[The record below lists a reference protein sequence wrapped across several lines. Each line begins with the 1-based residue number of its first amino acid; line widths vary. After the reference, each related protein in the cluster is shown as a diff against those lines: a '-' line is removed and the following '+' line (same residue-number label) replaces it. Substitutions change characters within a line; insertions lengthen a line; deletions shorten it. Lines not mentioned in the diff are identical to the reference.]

1 MDTTFSYAMPTDIYF
16 GNIENLR
23 PLIEDHRVFFV
34 TGKTA
39 LTRPPLNNEFGN
51 IVKGVQ
57 YKIFSDIGP
66 NPRFSDVR
74 ALAKEIKEFSPDII
88 VAIGGGSPIDA
99 AKAASIVATS
109 GGEPYDYFVKYT
121 SLSSEPI
128 PIIAIPTTTGTG
140 SEVTPFSVIVDE
152 ESHAKLAY
160 GSLKIYP
167 KTAIVDPR
175 LSYTMPGH
183 VAASTGVDALSHAIE
198 AIWTKRSNLIST
210 VFAKEAIQII
220 MHNIIPSYMGDISA
234 RDSMMF
240 ASLLAGCAFSN
251 TGVTAVHSASY
262 PITLDY
268 DTPHGHAC
276 GLFLLPFI
284 KFNWPFLGEKA
295 FVLLDA
301 FGAKS
306 CKGIIK
312 QMEGIMGDLGLVTR
326 FSEIGLKKEDIPHI
340 AKRCIGKST
349 TNNPRDITESDI
361 ADIIKERL

>member
-16 GNIENLR
+16 GNIGRLLH
-23 PLIEDHRVFFV
+23 LIENHRVFFV
-34 TGKTA
+34 TGKTT

-57 YKIFSDIGP
+57 YEVFSDIGP
-66 NPRFSDVR
+66 NPRFSDVK
-74 ALAKEIKEFSPDII
+74 ALTKEIKGFCPDII

-99 AKAASIVATS
+99 AKAASIVATNK
-109 GGEPYDYFVKYT
+109 GDPYDYFAKELT
-121 SLSSEPI
+121 LSSEPI

-152 ESHAKLAY
+152 ENHAKLVY
-160 GSLKIYP
+160 SSPKIYP
-167 KTAIVDPR
+167 KAAIIDPR
-175 LSYTMPGH
+175 LSYTMPGY

-198 AIWTKRSNLIST
+198 AVWTKRANPIST
-210 VFAKEAIQII
+210 ILAKEAIKII
-220 MHNIIPSYMGDISA
+220 LRNIVSSYQGNTHA
-234 RDSMMF
+234 RESMIF
-240 ASLLAGCAFSN
+240 ASMLAGCAFSN

-276 GLFLLPFI
+276 GLFLLSFI
-284 KFNWPFLGEKA
+284 KINWPFLGEKA

-301 FGAKS
+301 FGAKA

-326 FSEIGLKKEDIPHI
+326 FSEIGLKREDIPHI
-340 AKRCIGKST
+340 AKRCVGKST

>member
-1 MDTTFSYAMPTDIYF
+1 MDTTFFYAMPTDIYF

-23 PLIEDHRVFFV
+23 PLIENHRVFFV
-34 TGKTA
+34 TGKTT

-74 ALAKEIKEFSPDII
+74 ALAKEIKGFSPDII
-88 VAIGGGSPIDA
+88 IAIGGGSPIDA
-99 AKAASIVATS
+99 AKAASIVATNK
-109 GGEPYDYFVKYT
+109 GDPYDYFAKGLT
-121 SLSSEPI
+121 LSSEPI

-152 ESHAKLAY
+152 ENHAKLVY
-160 GSLKIYP
+160 SSPKIYP
-167 KTAIVDPR
+167 KAAIVDPR
-175 LSYTMPGH
+175 LSYTMPGY

-198 AIWTKRSNLIST
+198 AVWTKRANPVST
-210 VFAKEAIQII
+210 IPAKEAIKII
-220 MHNIIPSYMGDISA
+220 LRNIVSSYRDNTLA
-234 RDSMMF
+234 RESMIF
-240 ASLLAGCAFSN
+240 ASMLAGCAFSN